1 MLHSDPLPVP
11 DHSMTSIRSAK
22 VSICTIFTPRLPT
35 TSPLV
40 SPNNAMSTPLEILDT
55 QLSATAEKKRILREV
70 LETDNIEIMAQLLE
84 EAVKLSPAFKCPGT
98 TQSLLTPYPF
108 GTGFY
113 VDGCDCVE
121 EAHPG
126 DHQAWLRKVY
136 KNCMPCIEL
145 HDRLVRLGEPQALE
159 PS

>member
-84 EAVKLSPAFKCPGT
+84 EAVKSSFQVPRNHSVITDSIPLWNR
-98 TQSLLTPYPF
+98 LLRRW
-108 GTGFY
+108 
-113 VDGCDCVE
+113 V
-121 EAHPG
+121 
-126 DHQAWLRKVY
+126 
-136 KNCMPCIEL
+136 
-145 HDRLVRLGEPQALE
+145 
-159 PS
+159 